1 MSCLFDTFSD
11 NGWICKN
18 AENFYK
24 AKCYKIMT
32 IDPRDELIE
41 TFASMMV
48 SVVGRHAKHSYDTDQ
63 FKLLY

>member
-1 MSCLFDTFSD
+1 
-11 NGWICKN
+11 
-18 AENFYK
+18 
-24 AKCYKIMT
+24 MT